1 MIKVTLRAA
10 QELKGLKERALA
22 QGIGHDCGDHACG
35 HSCAANDQLG
45 RDLAEPGCNPSEC
58 DVHEHILRLV
68 PAEGGRAGLI
78 LDMYRDG
85 DQVVEHDGEKILVVG
100 PELSD
105 AVENLVF
112 DCEDSPAGPQLTL
125 SEAESK

>member
-1 MIKVTLRAA
+1 MVKITPRAA
-10 QELKGLKERALA
+10 EELKSLKENALA
-22 QGIGHDCGDHACG
+22 HGIGHDCGDHDCG
-35 HSCAANDQLG
+35 HSCVAQ
-45 RDLAEPGCNPSEC
+45 ECSPSEC
-58 DVHEHILRLV
+58 TVHEHVLRLV

-125 SEAESK
+125 SAAESK

>member
-1 MIKVTLRAA
+1 MIKVTSKAA
-10 QELKGLKERALA
+10 EELKGLKERALA

-35 HSCAANDQLG
+35 HSCAAHADLDQ
-45 RDLAEPGCNPSEC
+45 DTTEHDCNPSEC

-78 LDMYRDG
+78 LDMYREG
-85 DQVVEHDGEKILVVG
+85 DQVVEHNGEKILVVG

-105 AVENLVF
+105 AVSNLVF
-112 DCEDSPAGPQLTL
+112 DCVDTPEGSQLTIA
-125 SEAESK
+125 EAEAG